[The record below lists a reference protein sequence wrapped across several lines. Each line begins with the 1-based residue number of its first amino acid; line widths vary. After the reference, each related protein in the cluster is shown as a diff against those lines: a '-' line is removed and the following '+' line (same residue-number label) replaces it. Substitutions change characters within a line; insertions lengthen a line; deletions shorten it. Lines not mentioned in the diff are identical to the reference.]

1 MRLCSMFVN
10 LILFGRQTY
19 QFQFCMSWCSVQV
32 SIDSSLVGD
41 SEIYW
46 TRNGHATQ
54 LERTQIKPSPNPTL
68 ASTYLITHTIPMVQD
83 GDIGAYACH
92 VITSFDS
99 VHSQYGSLT
108 VRSGTRIVSQP
119 QSRQAI
125 NGQDVDFM

>member
-1 MRLCSMFVN
+1 
-10 LILFGRQTY
+10 
-19 QFQFCMSWCSVQV
+19 MSWCSVQV

-46 TRNGHATQ
+46 TRNGHATE
-54 LERTQIKPSPNPTL
+54 LERTQTKPSPNPTL

-108 VRSGTRIVSQP
+108 VRSGTRIVRQP
-119 QSRQAI
+119 QSRQAM

>member
-19 QFQFCMSWCSVQV
+19 QFHFCMSWCSVQV

-46 TRNGHATQ
+46 TRNGHATE
-54 LERTQIKPSPNPTL
+54 LERTQTKPSPKPPL

-108 VRSGTRIVSQP
+108 VRSGTRIVRQP
-119 QSRQAI
+119 QSRQAM

>member
-46 TRNGHATQ
+46 TRNGQATE
-54 LERTQIKPSPNPTL
+54 LERTQTQFSPKPPL

-108 VRSGTRIVSQP
+108 VRSGTRIVRQP
-119 QSRQAI
+119 QSRQAM